1 MKLGG
6 LGISSLKE
14 LGWALRMRWLWLEK
28 IDPNRPWSALPICLP
43 DKVRAFFSVAMQ
55 AEIGDGSRTLFWQDL
70 WLHGQRIVGIAPRLV
85 AAIPNK
91 KINKQTVQEAL
102 TENRWALDIQG
113 AIMVGVLVEY
123 LQLWEVLQIVELQ
136 PGVQDNHFWRFT
148 ENRKY
153 LVKTTYEGLFWGS
166 VQFEPYER
174 IWKSWVP
181 PKCRYFIWLVAQ

>member
-153 LVKTTYEGLFWGS
+153 LAKTTYEGLFWGS